1 MLNCKDE
8 SSQESDEEIDED
20 EVRITARQV
29 SDAVVYATDW
39 TTETIQSQINRG
51 NINIS
56 PGFQRRDAWTIIKKS
71 RFIESIILGL
81 PIPQIVL
88 AENKNERGKYIVID
102 GKQRLLTIL
111 QFTSKEGKNGNF
123 ELKGLEVRTDLIGKS
138 FSDLENDIE
147 LEGDLN
153 QFNNQTIRSVV
164 IRNWPNND
172 FLHLIFVRLN
182 TNSVQ
187 LSPQELRQALFP
199 GEFTNRLD
207 EAACNSKS
215 LQILLRI
222 KEPDFRMRDVE
233 ILLRY
238 LAFSFFISD
247 YSGNLK
253 QFLDETCSKL
263 NDNWAIKMDE
273 IEEKINNFE
282 DAIFSAIEIFGK
294 DRVGRK
300 WTHDGFESRLNRA
313 VVDITHI
320 PQVAFLL

>member
-1 MLNCKDE
+1 M
-8 SSQESDEEIDED
+8 
-20 EVRITARQV
+20 
-29 SDAVVYATDW
+29 
-39 TTETIQSQINRG
+39 
-51 NINIS
+51 
-56 PGFQRRDAWTIIKKS
+56 
-71 RFIESIILGL
+71 
-81 PIPQIVL
+81 L

-138 FSDLENDIE
+138 FSDLESDIE

-153 QFNNQTIRSVV
+153 QFNNQTILSVV

-215 LQILLRI
+215 LQILLKI

-263 NDNWAIKMDE
+263 NDNWTMKMGD
-273 IEEKINNFE
+273 IEEKINSFE

-294 DRVGRK
+294 DIVGRK

-313 VVDITHI
+313 VVDIT
-320 PQVAFLL
+320 AFYFSDKKIRDAALQNKEAVLDAFKNLCEENGEFRNSIETTTKSLDSTRNRFYLWGVKLRETLGLDFEVPDLEDGRIKFSGFRR